1 MWGPEQRYGRVT
13 NPSLHS
19 ENPRMVQEEGAIV
32 PKQPTVEIL
41 ELFPHQG
48 KWTEADYFKLPD
60 TNHYVELSE
69 GRLVILDMPTDSH
82 QKAVGRLFRAID
94 TFVEE
99 RGLGE
104 VRIAPLPVRL
114 WQGKIREPDVVFMA
128 AAHEDRITEDYWGV
142 PDLVVEV
149 LSRSTAQT
157 DRSEKFVEYAQA
169 GVSEYWLVDTAKQTI
184 EVFTLE
190 GGAYVLLGRW
200 DPAEI
205 ALSELLTGFEVA
217 VDTIMKR

>member
-1 MWGPEQRYGRVT
+1 V
-13 NPSLHS
+13 S
-19 ENPRMVQEEGAIV
+19 
-32 PKQPTVEIL
+32 KQLTVEIL

-48 KWTEADYFKLPD
+48 EWTEADYFRLPD

-82 QKAVGRLFRAID
+82 QKAVGRLFKAID
-94 TFVEE
+94 GFAEE
-99 RGLGE
+99 NALGE
-104 VRIAPLPVRL
+104 VRIAPLSVRL
-114 WQGKIREPDVVFMA
+114 WQGKIREPDIVYMA

-149 LSRSTAQT
+149 ISRSTAQT

-190 GGAYVLLGRW
+190 RGAYILLGKW
-200 DPAEI
+200 GTAEI
-205 ALSELLTGFEVA
+205 AHSGLLTGFEIA
-217 VDTIMKR
+217 VEAIVR